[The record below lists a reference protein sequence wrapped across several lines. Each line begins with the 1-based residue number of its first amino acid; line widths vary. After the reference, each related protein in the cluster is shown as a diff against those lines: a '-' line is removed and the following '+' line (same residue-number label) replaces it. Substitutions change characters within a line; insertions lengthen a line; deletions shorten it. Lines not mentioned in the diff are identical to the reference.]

1 MAQASRDLG
10 MHVKA
15 AQLFDKVK
23 REHKKTREDKGD
35 KRGRAFLLILIYTY
49 NCSRWRLTLVIITRF
64 TCVACCGSASVNTR
78 RLTTT

>member
-23 REHKKTREDKGD
+23 REQKKIKEIKEEES
-35 KRGRAFLLILIYTY
+35 F
-49 NCSRWRLTLVIITRF
+49 C
-64 TCVACCGSASVNTR
+64 
-78 RLTTT
+78 